1 MPHESSSPTT
11 DNLHLCRSSTR
22 WSTLNCYGWPM
33 QRADAT
39 LWTWTTLLCSPPC
52 FKNTGTP
59 WRWVRETQTR
69 TTSASPRLTSSLCYL
84 CAELMF
90 CTPWWQDL
98 AEELQ
103 GRQKRV
109 SSLQEIV
116 SELLPEADGEDSAE
130 AREKLHVI
138 GSKLRLL
145 SRQVNQDLQTI
156 EERLVK
162 HCSSIYS
169 T

>member
-1 MPHESSSPTT
+1 
-11 DNLHLCRSSTR
+11 
-22 WSTLNCYGWPM
+22 
-33 QRADAT
+33 
-39 LWTWTTLLCSPPC
+39 
-52 FKNTGTP
+52 
-59 WRWVRETQTR
+59 
-69 TTSASPRLTSSLCYL
+69 
-84 CAELMF
+84 MF

-116 SELLPEADGEDSAE
+116 SELLPEAGGEDSAE

-162 HCSSIYS
+162 HSSTIYS
-169 T
+169 TQKIKGKLTSANGYNTFCIYTFFKNALQYFFMDE